1 MNYAEPFFDN
11 HYQDDPSRA
20 SSCEIGT
27 PESAREIPCENSCPR
42 IEECGTAAYSCP
54 RIEECGNN
62 GFECKAFR
70 NWSLT
75 GNYYDNDVERLLR
88 KSKNL

>member
-20 SSCEIGT
+20 SSYEIGT

-42 IEECGTAAYSCP
+42 IKEC
-54 RIEECGNN
+54 ENN

-70 NWSLT
+70 NWSLR
-75 GNYYDNDVERLLR
+75 GNYDDKDVERLLR